1 KPGCIRILALH
12 WLVLNNCIPRWCV
25 HLPGDGMEN
34 NETADKAKAAVAKG
48 ADKAEQVI
56 EKTAAN
62 AGEATRRVE
71 AAATR
76 VIDESQEVYMNGRD
90 SVENALACASR
101 AIQERPLTS
110 MALVA
115 LVAYFWG
122 RMR

>member
-1 KPGCIRILALH
+1 
-12 WLVLNNCIPRWCV
+12 
-25 HLPGDGMEN
+25 MEP

-48 ADKAEQVI
+48 ADKTEQAI
-56 EKTAAN
+56 DRTAAS
-62 AGEATRRVE
+62 ASEATRRAE
-71 AAATR
+71 AAATKA
-76 VIDESQEVYMNGRD
+76 IDEGRDAYESGRD

-122 RMR
+122 RIR